1 MTTRPGAPFR
11 QVKASAGSGKTF
23 ALTQRFLE
31 LLTGADEDNGSF
43 ACVGSPERS
52 FGYSWPEILAVTFTN
67 KAAAEMKE
75 RVLLALKRRALNL
88 PEAAPDAE
96 NNTDN
101 GHMAPKRA
109 EALLQE
115 ILRHTQ
121 HLGIRTIDSLLN
133 LLVRLFA
140 LDLGMRPDFE
150 TVFDEGPAMQKLLDR
165 FLVRCEEAGASGN
178 EGGDAA
184 EALYAQAVRT
194 LIEHENKD
202 GFWLQ
207 DALRQRLLDMAA
219 LLRTLP
225 GGFTPGTYTTDQRR
239 LADLLTL
246 SYGAMQQAA
255 QALADAIEPEG
266 LAVNAHFVKLLAR
279 CAEAKLFDG
288 LPDSAYLAK
297 DDLNEC
303 LLAKCR
309 GRRSDQA
316 QALYVAFCAACAEYV
331 HDQAVLAPAYA
342 LAPCAAIG
350 LHLLAGLETL
360 QREEGFLFG
369 SELAGKVCDL
379 LDEGAGVPD
388 AFCRLGDRLHHLL
401 VDEFQDTSRDQ
412 WSATLPLASECL
424 AKGGSLFCVG
434 DVKQA
439 IYGWRGGEARLFD
452 EVAADEELGAM
463 SGGVR
468 RDSLPYNWRSSPTIV
483 AFNNRVFGAL
493 EDADTVRAIAEA
505 HLSGA
510 PLDVCADFVRDLRAA
525 FAGSAQLV
533 PPPSPGK
540 PAREQGPEPGLVQV
554 RLLPPGKAA
563 DIEAQS
569 MDALVQTLREELLP
583 RRKLGDI
590 AVLVRT
596 GRHADLVCERLVRE
610 GLPIIT
616 ENSLLLSRHP
626 LVRQLTALL
635 RVLDC
640 PGDDTAFF
648 ELISGRELFLPES
661 GLSLPDILDWASA
674 DTRPGLM
681 SRFRK
686 DFPQVHARLIAPFMK
701 RAALLRPYDLAQA
714 ALCSFQVLERHPGAE
729 LYVRRF
735 LEVIHLAE
743 SKGLGSLARFLEFWA
758 EAGAEEKVPL
768 PEAADAIRIL
778 TIHKAKGLQFP
789 VTIIPLHNWSAGR
802 MAEYRPVEMHGHRV
816 LTRLTKALGRP
827 YHQRNAALL
836 LEQMN
841 LLYVAWT
848 RAEEELYVFVP
859 GTGGRSNAG
868 PVPAI
873 LKTLLGI
880 APEEAGITL
889 GQAPA
894 SKVTGECAP
903 GRESAREFTSLAAVS
918 PPGANRPH
926 GANRPQEAI
935 RPREA
940 PPEFQAWL
948 PRLRVFRHAVEDAAF
963 DGRARG
969 KVAHKAVELL
979 RTPDDL
985 SGASN
990 VDDEANASRAAKLA
1004 LEEFPELRALTG
1016 EDRQTLLR
1024 EVADMLRWLLTRP
1037 EARPHLGRGQGELT
1051 ILTDEGAFQRP
1062 DLLRFTPSGPVVL
1075 EFKTGQAKPEHA
1087 RQLRAYLALARQLPQ
1102 AQGQDQGNTPR
1113 GLLVYLDRRVM
1124 EAVELKPQAE
1134 TKTETRAGKQP

>member
-1 MTTRPGAPFR
+1 MTRQTSAHIHSPFR

-23 ALTQRFLE
+23 ALTRRFLQ
-31 LLTGADEDNGSF
+31 LLTGADDDSGSF
-43 ACVGSPERS
+43 ACVGAPERP

-75 RVLLALKRRALNL
+75 RVLLALKRRALDL
-88 PEAAPDAE
+88 PEEAYNSDGDAE
-96 NNTDN
+96 G
-101 GHMAPKRA
+101 GHMAPARA
-109 EALLQE
+109 EALLQD
-115 ILRHTQ
+115 ILRHAQ

-150 TVFDEGPAMQKLLDR
+150 TVFDEGPAMQTLLDR
-165 FLVRCEEAGASGN
+165 FLARCEQ
-178 EGGDAA
+178 GDANGDEA

-207 DALRQRLLDMAA
+207 DALRQRLLDMAT

-225 GGFTPGTYTTDQRR
+225 GDFTPGSYTTDQRR
-239 LADLLTL
+239 LADLLSL
-246 SYGAMQQAA
+246 SYGVMQQAA
-255 QALADAIEPEG
+255 RALADATEAEG
-266 LAVNAHFVKLLAR
+266 LAVNAHCAKLLAR
-279 CAEAKLFDG
+279 CAEVKLFDG

-297 DDLNEC
+297 DDLDEC
-303 LLAKCR
+303 LLAKSK

-316 QALYVAFCAACAEYV
+316 QALYADFCAACAEYV
-331 HDQAVLAPAYA
+331 HDQAVLGPAYA
-342 LAPCAAIG
+342 LAPCVAIG
-350 LHLLAGLETL
+350 ALLLNELEAL

-452 EVAADEELGAM
+452 EVADNDELGAM
-463 SGGVR
+463 SGGVQ
-468 RDSLPYNWRSSPTIV
+468 RDSLPYNWRSSPEIV
-483 AFNNRVFGAL
+483 AFNNRIFGAL

-525 FAGSAQLV
+525 FAGSAQQV
-533 PPPSPGK
+533 PPPKPGK

-596 GRHADLVCERLVRE
+596 GKHADLVCERLVRE

-661 GLSLPDILDWASA
+661 GLTLPDILDWASA

-701 RAALLRPYDLAQA
+701 RAALMRPYDLAQA
-714 ALCSFQVLERHPGAE
+714 ALAAFQVLERHANAE

-758 EAGAEEKVPL
+758 EAGVEEKVPL

-802 MAEYRPVEMHGHRV
+802 MAEYRPVELHGHRV

-848 RAEEELYVFVP
+848 RAEEELFVFVP

-880 APEEAGITL
+880 PPEEAGITL
-889 GQAPA
+889 GQPPA
-894 SKVTGECAP
+894 STTAGQCAS
-903 GRESAREFTSLAAVS
+903 GRESAPFTETA
-918 PPGANRPH
+918 PF
-926 GANRPQEAI
+926 EAT
-935 RPREA
+935 RPRET
-940 PPEFQAWL
+940 PLEFQAWL

-979 RTPDDL
+979 RTPADPLGVSDADD
-985 SGASN
+985 A
-990 VDDEANASRAAKLA
+990 ANASRAATLA
-1004 LEEFPELRALTG
+1004 LEEFPELRALSDD
-1016 EDRQTLLR
+1016 DRQTLLL
-1024 EVADMLRWLLTRP
+1024 EVVDMLRWLLTRP
-1037 EARPHLGRGQGELT
+1037 EARAHLGQGQGELT
-1051 ILTDEGAFQRP
+1051 ILTDDDAFQRP

-1087 RQLRAYLALARQLPQ
+1087 KQLRAYLSLARQLPQ
-1102 AQGQDQGNTPR
+1102 AQGMNPR

-1124 EAVELKPQAE
+1124 EPVALKDQAEMKPQAHTGE
-1134 TKTETRAGKQP
+1134 RP

>member
-1 MTTRPGAPFR
+1 MHSNSPFR

-23 ALTQRFLE
+23 ALTRRFLE
-31 LLTGADEDNGSF
+31 LLSGAEVDGGRF
-43 ACVGSPERS
+43 ACAGAAERP

-88 PEAAPDAE
+88 P
-96 NNTDN
+96 NTADDTED
-101 GHMAPKRA
+101 GHMTPARA
-109 EALLQE
+109 EALLE
-115 ILRHTQ
+115 DILRHAQ

-150 TVFDEGPAMQKLLDR
+150 TVFDEGPAMQALLER
-165 FLVRCEEAGASGN
+165 FLARCEEGGPEGD
-178 EGGDAA
+178 EGGDE
-184 EALYAQAVRT
+184 EALYEQAVRT
-194 LIEHENKD
+194 LIEHENRD

-225 GGFTPGTYTTDQRR
+225 GPLTTDQKR
-239 LADLLTL
+239 LADLLSL
-246 SYGAMQQAA
+246 SYGVMQQAA
-255 QALADAIEPEG
+255 QALADAIEAEG
-266 LAVNAHFVKLLAR
+266 LAAHGNFAKLLAR
-279 CAEAKLFDG
+279 CAEVKLFNG

-297 DDLNEC
+297 DDLDEC
-303 LLAKCR
+303 LLAKSR
-309 GRRSDQA
+309 GRRSAQA
-316 QALYVAFCAACAEYV
+316 QALFTAFCAACAEYV

-350 LHLLAGLETL
+350 LRLLAELETL
-360 QREEGFLFG
+360 QREQGFLFG
-369 SELAGKVCDL
+369 SELAGKVCAL

-412 WSATLPLASECL
+412 WSATLPLATECL

-439 IYGWRGGEARLFD
+439 IYGWRGGDARLFD
-452 EVAADEELGAM
+452 EVAADAELCAMAGGAA
-463 SGGVR
+463 
-468 RDSLPYNWRSSPTIV
+468 RDSLPCNWRSSPEIV

-493 EDADTVRAIAEA
+493 EDAGTVRGIAEA

-510 PLDVCADFVRDLRAA
+510 PPDIAEAFHRDLRAA
-525 FAGSAQLV
+525 FAGSSQEL
-533 PPPSPGK
+533 PPPRPD
-540 PAREQGPEPGLVQV
+540 GPPREPGLVQV
-554 RLLPPGKAA
+554 RLLPPGKAE

-616 ENSLLLSRHP
+616 ENSLLLARHP
-626 LVRQLTALL
+626 LIRQLTALL

-640 PGDDTAFF
+640 PSDDTAFF
-648 ELISGRELFLPES
+648 ELVSGRELFLPES
-661 GLSLPDILDWASA
+661 GLDLPAVHDWAAA
-674 DTRPGLM
+674 DSRPGLLA
-681 SRFRK
+681 RFRK
-686 DFPQVHARLIAPFMK
+686 DFPLVHARLLAPFLM

-714 ALCSFQVLERHPGAE
+714 ALATFQVLKRHPRAE

-735 LEVIHLAE
+735 LEVVHLAE

-802 MAEYRPVEMHGHRV
+802 MAEYRAVTLHGHRM

-827 YHQRNAALL
+827 WHQRNAALL
-836 LEQMN
+836 LEQLN

-859 GTGGRSNAG
+859 GTGGRGNAG

-880 APEEAGITL
+880 PAEEAGITL
-889 GQAPA
+889 GRPPA
-894 SKVTGECAP
+894 GTALP
-903 GRESAREFTSLAAVS
+903 GPTPGSEPLAGS
-918 PPGANRPH
+918 EMMPGSGIPPLA
-926 GANRPQEAI
+926 E
-935 RPREA
+935 

-969 KVAHKAVELL
+969 KVAHRAVELL
-979 RTPDDL
+979 RPAGL
-985 SGASN
+985 SEAASGA
-990 VDDEANASRAAKLA
+990 EAERAATLA
-1004 LEEFPELRALTG
+1004 LEDFPELRALA
-1016 EDRQTLLR
+1016 EEERQTLRR
-1024 EVADMLRWLLTRP
+1024 EVADMLRWLLARP
-1037 EARPHLGRGQGELT
+1037 EARPHLGQGSGELT
-1051 ILTDEGAFQRP
+1051 ILTADGAFQRP
-1062 DLLRFTPSGPVVL
+1062 DLLHFTPDGPVVL
-1075 EFKTGQAKPEHA
+1075 EFKTGQAEPEHA
-1087 RQLRAYLALARQLPQ
+1087 RQLRAYLSLARRLPQ
-1102 AQGQDQGNTPR
+1102 AQGKDPR
-1113 GLLVYLDRRVM
+1113 GLLVYLDRRV
-1124 EAVELKPQAE
+1124 VEPVEPPAE
-1134 TKTETRAGKQP
+1134 VRP

>member
-1 MTTRPGAPFR
+1 MSQPMNPRPSARTTAPFR

-23 ALTQRFLE
+23 ALTRRFLE
-31 LLTGADEDNGSF
+31 LLSGADDEGGRF
-43 ACVGSPERS
+43 ACAGSSERP

-75 RVLLALKRRALNL
+75 RVLQALKRRALNL
-88 PEAAPDAE
+88 PEAVVDTE
-96 NNTDN
+96 
-101 GHMAPKRA
+101 GEHMSPERA
-109 EALLQE
+109 EALLQD
-115 ILRHTQ
+115 ILRHAQ

-150 TVFDEGPAMQKLLDR
+150 TVFDEGPAMQALLER
-165 FLVRCEEAGASGN
+165 FLARCEEGGANGDGSG
-178 EGGDAA
+178 EEA
-184 EALYAQAVRT
+184 EALYGQAVRT

-207 DALRQRLLDMAA
+207 DALRQRLLDMAS

-225 GGFTPGTYTTDQRR
+225 GGFTTDQKR

-246 SYGAMQQAA
+246 SYGVMQQAA
-255 QALADAIEPEG
+255 QALSGTIEAEG
-266 LAVNAHFVKLLAR
+266 LVVNAHFAKLLAR
-279 CAEAKLFDG
+279 CAEGKLFDG

-297 DDLNEC
+297 DDLDEC
-303 LLAKCR
+303 LLAKSK

-316 QALYVAFCAACAEYV
+316 QALFAAFCAACAEYV
-331 HDQAVLAPAYA
+331 HDQAVLSPAYA

-350 LHLLAGLETL
+350 VKLLAELEAL
-360 QREEGFLFG
+360 QREQGFLFG
-369 SELAGKVCDL
+369 SELAGKVCAL

-452 EVAADEELGAM
+452 EVAADEELNAM

-468 RDSLPYNWRSSPTIV
+468 RDSLPFNWRSSPEIV

-493 EDADTVRAIAEA
+493 EDADTVRDIASA

-510 PLDVCADFVRDLRAA
+510 PLDISEAFHRDLRAA
-525 FAGSAQLV
+525 FAGSSQQV
-533 PPPSPGK
+533 PPPSPDK
-540 PAREQGPEPGLVQV
+540 PAREPGLVQV
-554 RLLPPGKAA
+554 RLLLPGKAA

-569 MDALVQTLREELLP
+569 MDALAQTIRDELLP
-583 RRKLGDI
+583 RRRLGDI

-596 GRHADLVCERLVRE
+596 GKHADLVCERLVRE

-661 GLSLPDILDWASA
+661 GLDLATILDWACA
-674 DTRPGLM
+674 DPKPGLL

-701 RAALLRPYDLAQA
+701 RAALMRPYDLAQA
-714 ALCSFQVLERHPGAE
+714 ALSTFQILARHPGAE

-802 MAEYRPVEMHGHRV
+802 MAEYRPVELHGHRV

-827 YHQRNAALL
+827 YYQRNAALL

-848 RAEEELYVFVP
+848 RAEEELYVFLP
-859 GTGGRSNAG
+859 GTGGRGNAG
-868 PVPAI
+868 PVPTI
-873 LKTLLGI
+873 LNSLLDI
-880 APEEAGITL
+880 PTEEAGMTL
-889 GQAPA
+889 GQPPACKAATGCAALSEPAPQDTIVPL
-894 SKVTGECAP
+894 SDIP
-903 GRESAREFTSLAAVS
+903 PLA
-918 PPGANRPH
+918 
-926 GANRPQEAI
+926 
-935 RPREA
+935 A

-979 RTPDDL
+979 RAPK
-985 SGASN
+985 
-990 VDDEANASRAAKLA
+990 DDERDDAANVKRAAALA
-1004 LEEFPELRALTG
+1004 LEEFPELRALSG
-1016 EDRQTLLR
+1016 EDRQTLLL

-1051 ILTDEGAFQRP
+1051 ILTEDGAFQRP
-1062 DLLRFTPSGPVVL
+1062 DLLRFTPSGPMVL

-1087 RQLRAYLALARQLPQ
+1087 KQLRAYLALACQLPQ
-1102 AQGQDQGNTPR
+1102 AQGKAPR
-1113 GLLVYLDRRVM
+1113 GLLVYLDRRIIEPVDISPRS
-1124 EAVELKPQAE
+1124 EATPGVRP
-1134 TKTETRAGKQP
+1134 

>member
-1 MTTRPGAPFR
+1 MNTQTSAPFR

-23 ALTQRFLE
+23 ALTRRFLE
-31 LLTGADEDNGSF
+31 LLTGADADNGRF
-43 ACVGSPERS
+43 ACVGSSERP

-75 RVLLALKRRALNL
+75 RVLQALKLRALSL
-88 PEAAPDAE
+88 PEGADDTAD
-96 NNTDN
+96 DGD
-101 GHMAPKRA
+101 GHMPPARA
-109 EALLQE
+109 EALLQD
-115 ILRHTQ
+115 ILRHAQ

-165 FLVRCEEAGASGN
+165 FLARCEEGSP
-178 EGGDAA
+178 EGDEA

-194 LIEHENKD
+194 LIEHENRD

-207 DALRQRLLDMAA
+207 DILRQRLLDMAS
-219 LLRTLP
+219 LLRALP
-225 GGFTPGTYTTDQRR
+225 GDFTTDQKR

-246 SYGAMQQAA
+246 SYAGMQQAA
-255 QALADAIEPEG
+255 QALADVIEAEG
-266 LAVNAHFVKLLAR
+266 LVAHGNFAKLLSR
-279 CAEAKLFDG
+279 CAEARLFDG

-297 DDLNEC
+297 DDLDEC
-303 LLAKCR
+303 LLAKSR
-309 GRRSDQA
+309 GRRSDAA
-316 QALYVAFCAACAEYV
+316 QALFASFGAACAEYV

-350 LHLLAGLETL
+350 ARLLAELETL
-360 QREEGFLFG
+360 QREQGFLFG
-369 SELAGKVCDL
+369 SELAGKVCAL
-379 LDEGAGVPD
+379 LDEGNGVPD

-452 EVAADEELGAM
+452 EVAADAELNAM
-463 SGGVR
+463 AGGVR
-468 RDSLPYNWRSSPTIV
+468 RDSLPCNWRSAPEIV

-493 EDADTVRAIAEA
+493 DDPEIVREITGA

-510 PLDVCADFVRDLRAA
+510 PFDIAETFQRDLRAA
-525 FAGSAQLV
+525 FAGAEQQV
-533 PPPSPGK
+533 PP
-540 PAREQGPEPGLVQV
+540 ARPHTPPREPGLVQV
-554 RLLPPGKAA
+554 RLLPPGKAS
-563 DIEAQS
+563 DIETLS
-569 MDALVQTLREELLP
+569 MDALVQTIRDQLLP
-583 RRKLGDI
+583 RRPLGDI

-596 GRHADLVCERLVRE
+596 GKHADLVCERLVAE

-640 PGDDTAFF
+640 PSDDTAFF

-661 GLSLPDILDWASA
+661 GLDLEAVHDWACA
-674 DTRPGLM
+674 ETKPGLL

-686 DFPQVHARLIAPFMK
+686 DYPQVHARLIAPFMK
-701 RAALLRPYDLAQA
+701 RAALLRPYDLIQA
-714 ALCSFQVLERHPGAE
+714 ALATFQVLKRHPEAE

-735 LEVIHLAE
+735 LEVVHLAE
-743 SKGLGSLARFLEFWA
+743 SKGLGSLARFLEFWD

-778 TIHKAKGLQFP
+778 TVHKAKGLQFP
-789 VTIIPLHNWSAGR
+789 VTIVPLHNWSAGR
-802 MAEYRPVEMHGHRV
+802 MAEYRPVEFHGHRV
-816 LTRLTKALGRP
+816 LTRLTKAMGRP

-873 LKTLLGI
+873 LKLLLNI
-880 APEEAGITL
+880 PAEEAGATYGRPL
-889 GQAPA
+889 A
-894 SKVTGECAP
+894 SKTPLECAP
-903 GRESAREFTSLAAVS
+903 GPVPASLS
-918 PPGANRPH
+918 TPPAEIQPL
-926 GANRPQEAI
+926 AET
-935 RPREA
+935 
-940 PPEFQAWL
+940 PEFQAWL

-979 RTPDDL
+979 RPPD
-985 SGASN
+985 AQN
-990 VDDEANASRAAKLA
+990 QDDSANAERAAALA
-1004 LEEFPELRALTG
+1004 LEEFPELRALTD

-1024 EVADMLRWLLTRP
+1024 EVADMLRWLLSQP
-1037 EARPHLGRGQGELT
+1037 EARPHLGHNEGELT
-1051 ILTDEGAFQRP
+1051 ILAEDNAFLRP
-1062 DLLRFTPSGPVVL
+1062 DLLHFTPDGPVVL

-1087 RQLRAYLALARQLPQ
+1087 RQLRAYLSLARQLPQ
-1102 AQGQDQGNTPR
+1102 ALGKAPR
-1113 GLLVYLDRRVM
+1113 GLLVYLDRRI
-1124 EAVELKPQAE
+1124 VEPVALKSEVKP
-1134 TKTETRAGKQP
+1134 

>member
-1 MTTRPGAPFR
+1 MTTPTSAPFR

-23 ALTQRFLE
+23 ALTRRFLQ
-31 LLTGADEDNGSF
+31 LLTGADDDNGSF
-43 ACVGSPERS
+43 ACVGAPERP

-88 PEAAPDAE
+88 PEPAADVE
-96 NNTDN
+96 
-101 GHMAPKRA
+101 GEHMAPERA
-109 EALLQE
+109 EALLQD
-115 ILRHTQ
+115 ILRHAQ

-150 TVFDEGPAMQKLLDR
+150 TVFDEGPAMQILLDR
-165 FLVRCEEAGASGN
+165 FLARCEEAGANGDK
-178 EGGDAA
+178 GGDAA

-194 LIEHENKD
+194 LIEHENRD

-219 LLRTLP
+219 LLRGLP

-239 LADLLTL
+239 LADLLSL
-246 SYGAMQQAA
+246 SFGVMQQAA
-255 QALADAIEPEG
+255 QAMADAMEAEG
-266 LAVNAHFVKLLAR
+266 LAANAHFAKLLAR
-279 CAEAKLFDG
+279 CAEVQLFDG

-297 DDLNEC
+297 DDLDEC
-303 LLAKCR
+303 LLAKSR
-309 GRRSDQA
+309 GRRSDKA
-316 QALYVAFCAACAEYV
+316 QALYAAFCAACAEYV

-342 LAPCAAIG
+342 LAPCVAIG
-350 LHLLAGLETL
+350 QLLLAELETL

-369 SELAGKVCDL
+369 SELAGKVCSL

-452 EVAADEELGAM
+452 EVAADAELGAM

-493 EDADTVRAIAEA
+493 EHADTVRAIADA

-510 PLDVCADFVRDLRAA
+510 PLDVCADFLRDLRAA
-525 FAGSAQLV
+525 FAGSAQQV
-533 PPPSPGK
+533 PPPGPGR
-540 PAREQGPEPGLVQV
+540 PAREQGLVLV

-563 DIEAQS
+563 DVEAQS

-596 GRHADLVCERLVRE
+596 GKHADLVCERLVRE

-648 ELISGRELFLPES
+648 ELISGREVFLPES
-661 GLSLPDILDWASA
+661 GLTLPDILDWASA
-674 DTRPGLM
+674 DTRPGLL

-686 DFPQVHARLIAPFMK
+686 DFPQVHARLVAPFMK

-714 ALCSFQVLERHPGAE
+714 ALGAFQVLERHPGAE

-859 GTGGRSNAG
+859 GTGGRGNAG

-880 APEEAGITL
+880 PPEEAGITL
-889 GQAPA
+889 GQPPA
-894 SKVTGECAP
+894 SKVTGQCAP
-903 GRESAREFTSLAAVS
+903 GHESAREPASLAEVT
-918 PPGANRPH
+918 PPDAS
-926 GANRPQEAI
+926 RPQIAI
-935 RPREA
+935 APREA

-979 RTPDDL
+979 RTPEDL
-985 SGASN
+985 SGASE
-990 VDDEANASRAAKLA
+990 VDDEANASRAATLA
-1004 LEEFPELRALTG
+1004 LEEFPELRALSG
-1016 EDRQTLLR
+1016 EDRQTLLL
-1024 EVADMLRWLLTRP
+1024 EVTDMLRWLLAQP
-1037 EARPHLGRGQGELT
+1037 EARAHLGQGQGELT
-1051 ILTDEGAFQRP
+1051 ILTGDGAFQRP

-1102 AQGQDQGNTPR
+1102 AQDRAQIQEPR

-1124 EAVELKPQAE
+1124 EPVALTPQAE
-1134 TKTETRAGKQP
+1134 TTTETRPGAQP

>member
-1 MTTRPGAPFR
+1 MNTSPFR

-23 ALTQRFLE
+23 ALTRRFLE
-31 LLTGADEDNGSF
+31 LLTGADADSGRY
-43 ACVGSPERS
+43 ACAGAMPLR
-52 FGYSWPEILAVTFTN
+52 GYSWPEILAVTFTN

-75 RVLLALKRRALNL
+75 RVLQALKRRALNL
-88 PEAAPDAE
+88 PEAAADTE
-96 NNTDN
+96 E
-101 GHMAPKRA
+101 GHMDPARA
-109 EALLQE
+109 EALLQD
-115 ILRHTQ
+115 ILRHAQ

-150 TVFDEGPAMQKLLDR
+150 TVFDEGPAMQALLER
-165 FLVRCEEAGASGN
+165 FLARCEE
-178 EGGDAA
+178 GGPDGEAA
-184 EALYAQAVRT
+184 EALYEQAVRT

-207 DALRQRLLDMAA
+207 DTLRQRLLDMAGR
-219 LLRTLP
+219 LRTLP
-225 GGFTPGTYTTDQRR
+225 GDFTTDQKR

-255 QALADAIEPEG
+255 QALADAIEAEE
-266 LAVNAHFVKLLAR
+266 LAVNAHFAKLLAR

-288 LPDSAYLAK
+288 LPDSAYLGK
-297 DDLNEC
+297 DELDEC
-303 LLAKCR
+303 LLAKSK
-309 GRRSDQA
+309 GRRSGQA
-316 QALYVAFCAACAEYV
+316 QALFAAFGAACAEYV

-350 LHLLAGLETL
+350 VLLLAELETL
-360 QREEGFLFG
+360 QREQGFLFG
-369 SELAGKVCDL
+369 SELAGKVCAL
-379 LDEGAGVPD
+379 LDEGNGVPD

-452 EVAADEELGAM
+452 EVAADAELNAM
-463 SGGVR
+463 SGGAQ
-468 RDSLPYNWRSSPTIV
+468 RDSLPYNWRSAPEIV

-493 EDADTVRAIAEA
+493 EDPDTVRDIAGA

-510 PLDVCADFVRDLRAA
+510 PLDIAGAFHRDLRAA
-525 FAGSAQLV
+525 FADSRQEV
-533 PPPSPGK
+533 PPPRPED
-540 PAREQGPEPGLVQV
+540 PPREPGLVQV
-554 RLLPPGKAA
+554 RLLPPGKAQ

-569 MDALVQTLREELLP
+569 MDALVETLRDQLLP
-583 RRKLGDI
+583 RRPLSDI

-596 GRHADLVCERLVRE
+596 GRHADLVCERLVAE

-640 PGDDTAFF
+640 PSDDTAFF
-648 ELISGRELFLPES
+648 ELVSGRELFLPES
-661 GLSLPDILDWASA
+661 GLDLQAVHDWACA
-674 DTRPGLM
+674 DTRPGLLA
-681 SRFRK
+681 RFRK
-686 DFPQVHARLIAPFMK
+686 DFPHIHARLIAPFMK

-714 ALCSFQVLERHPGAE
+714 ALGTFQVLARHPKAE

-743 SKGLGSLARFLEFWA
+743 SNGLGSLARFLEFWA
-758 EAGAEEKVPL
+758 EAGVEEKVPL

-802 MAEYRPVEMHGHRV
+802 MAEYRPVVLHGHRV

-827 YHQRNAALL
+827 YHEHNAALL
-836 LEQMN
+836 LEQLN

-859 GTGGRSNAG
+859 GTGGRSNAW
-868 PVPAI
+868 PIPAI
-873 LKTLLGI
+873 LKLLLNI
-880 APEEAGITL
+880 PEEEAGVTL
-889 GQAPA
+889 GRPPA
-894 SKVTGECAP
+894 CTTLPECAP
-903 GRESAREFTSLAAVS
+903 APAPRPEAEIPPLA
-918 PPGANRPH
+918 
-926 GANRPQEAI
+926 
-935 RPREA
+935 A

-979 RTPDDL
+979 RPAAL
-985 SGASN
+985 S
-990 VDDEANASRAAKLA
+990 EAADKADAERAAALA
-1004 LEEFPELRALTG
+1004 LEEFPELRALAA
-1016 EDRQTLLR
+1016 EDRQTLLL
-1024 EVADMLRWLLTRP
+1024 EVADMLRWLLSRP
-1037 EARPHLGRGQGELT
+1037 EARPHLGQSSGELT
-1051 ILTDEGAFQRP
+1051 ILTGDGAFQRP
-1062 DLLRFTPSGPVVL
+1062 DLLHFTPDGPVVL
-1075 EFKTGQAKPEHA
+1075 EFKTGQARPEHA
-1087 RQLRAYLALARQLPQ
+1087 KQLRAYLTLAKQLPQ
-1102 AQGQDQGNTPR
+1102 ALGKAPR

-1124 EAVELKPQAE
+1124 EPVVLKTGGRP
-1134 TKTETRAGKQP
+1134 